1 MIRSR
6 GFLGVTAADF
16 LVRSAYQMGKTPLL
30 PLFAAS
36 LGAGDVL
43 LGFIVAVSTL
53 TGVVLKPFVGILSD
67 RTGRRIWLLVG
78 TAVFAGMPFVYG
90 FVDSPDQLVLVRLVH
105 GLATAIYGPV
115 TLAYVAE
122 LSNSNRAERLGWFS
136 MARNAGYV
144 VGPAAAGVLLL
155 KMEPVQVFTIIGL
168 LSSLA
173 FLPIV
178 LLPETKS
185 APKVRRPSFLK
196 QAMGAIAAASRSSG
210 VWLAGGMSA
219 QVLVAE
225 YAIKTFL
232 PVYALSQGV
241 NIAVVGAYFALQEGT
256 HLVLAPLGG
265 RLGDRLGHIPTVAF
279 GMAAMATGLF
289 TLLFG
294 HDMGTLA
301 LSAVFIGTA
310 QALVFPSALASVA
323 TTVNERDLGACMGL
337 VGAMKN
343 SAKVAGPIL
352 AGLLI
357 HRFGLEIT
365 LASMGVML
373 MGVALGIYLIWRSA
387 FRRAESLAVAP
398 GDAAMKGDEVR
409 VRAIAGPTP

>member
-1 MIRSR
+1 M
-6 GFLGVTAADF
+6 
-16 LVRSAYQMGKTPLL
+16 L
-30 PLFAAS
+30 PMFAAS

-53 TGVVLKPFVGILSD
+53 TGMVIKPFVGILSD
-67 RTGRRIWLLVG
+67 RTGRRIWLLAG
-78 TAVFAGMPFVYG
+78 TSVFAGMPFVYG

-155 KMEPVQVFTIIGL
+155 RMDPVQVFTVVGL

-173 FLPIV
+173 FVPIV
-178 LLPETKS
+178 LLPETRS
-185 APKVRRPSFLK
+185 ALKVRRPPFMK
-196 QAMGAIAAASRSSG
+196 QAAGAIAAASRSSG

-219 QVLVAE
+219 QVLIAE

-232 PVYALSQGV
+232 PVYAHSQGV

-265 RLGDRLGHIPTVAF
+265 RLGDRLGHMPIVAL
-279 GMAAMATGLF
+279 GMVAMAIGLF
-289 TLLFG
+289 TLSFG
-294 HDMGTLA
+294 HDIGTLA
-301 LSAVFIGTA
+301 LSAVLIGTA

-323 TTVNERDLGACMGL
+323 TTVSERDLGACMGF

-352 AGLLI
+352 AGVLI
-357 HRFGLEIT
+357 LRFGLEIT

-373 MGVALGIYLIWRSA
+373 IGVALGIYIIWRSG
-387 FRRAESLAVAP
+387 FRRADSLAVAA
-398 GDAAMKGDEVR
+398 GEATMK
-409 VRAIAGPTP
+409 

>member
-6 GFLGVTAADF
+6 GFLSVTAADF
-16 LVRSAYQMGKTPLL
+16 LVRSAYQMGKIPLL
-30 PLFAAS
+30 PMFAAS

-43 LGFIVAVSTL
+43 LGFIVSVSTL
-53 TGVVLKPFVGILSD
+53 TGLVLKPFVGILSD

-78 TAVFAGMPFVYG
+78 TAVFTGMPFVYG
-90 FVDSPDQLVLVRLVH
+90 LVDSPDKLVLVRVAH

-122 LSNSNRAERLGWFS
+122 LSRSNRAERLGWFS

-155 KMEPVQVFTIIGL
+155 RMDPVQVFTVIGL

-173 FLPIV
+173 FVPIV
-178 LLPETKS
+178 LLPETKPT
-185 APKVRRPSFLK
+185 PKVRKPPFVK
-196 QAMGAIAAASRSSG
+196 QAMQAVTVASRSSG

-219 QVLVAE
+219 QVLIAE

-265 RLGDRLGHIPTVAF
+265 RLGDRLGHIPTVAL
-279 GMAAMATGLF
+279 GMAVIAIGLL
-289 TLLFG
+289 TLSFG
-294 HDMGTLA
+294 QDAGTLV
-301 LSAVFIGTA
+301 LSAVLIGTA

-323 TTVNERDLGACMGL
+323 TTVSERDLGACMGL

-357 HRFGLEIT
+357 HRFGLEFT
-365 LASMGVML
+365 LTSMGVML
-373 MGVALGIYLIWRSA
+373 VGVALGIYLIWKSG
-387 FRRAESLAVAP
+387 FRRTDSLAIAA
-398 GDAAMKGDEVR
+398 GDAAMK
-409 VRAIAGPTP
+409 